1 MSHSAEEQW
10 NQRYRGDEYF
20 YGTEPNDFLREHI
33 ALIPDGPVLCIA
45 DGEGRNSVFVASLG
59 FDTSSVDISS
69 SGVNKTRLLAAERG
83 VVVDAQVG
91 DLAVFD
97 VGTSKWS
104 AIVSIFCHLPQVLR
118 GDVHRRIADGLVP
131 GGIVLLEAYT
141 VNQIGRGTGGPQVP
155 ELLMSEES
163 LREEFSGLEIIYL
176 AETERDVR
184 EGAGHAGLASVVQLI
199 ARKTI

>member
-10 NQRYRGDEYF
+10 NQRYGGDEYF

-33 ALIPDGPVLCIA
+33 ALIPDGRVLCIA
-45 DGEGRNSVFVASLG
+45 DGEGRNSIFVASLG
-59 FDTSSVDISS
+59 FNTSSVDISS

-83 VVVDAQVG
+83 VVVDAHVG

-118 GDVHRRIADGLVP
+118 GEVHRRIANGLVP

-163 LREEFSGLEIIYL
+163 LREEFSGLEIIHL

-184 EGAGHAGLASVVQLI
+184 EGAGHTGLASVVQLI

>member
-10 NQRYRGDEYF
+10 NQRYGGDEYF

-33 ALIPDGPVLCIA
+33 ALIPGGPVLCIA

-59 FDTSSVDISS
+59 FNTSSVDISS
-69 SGVNKTRLLAAERG
+69 SGVNKTRLLAAARG
-83 VVVDAQVG
+83 VVVDAQVE

-97 VGTSKWS
+97 VGVNKWS

-118 GDVHRRIADGLVP
+118 RDVHRRIADGLVP

-155 ELLMSEES
+155 DLLMSEES
-163 LREEFSGLEIIYL
+163 LKEEFSGLEIVHI
-176 AETERDVR
+176 AEIERDVR
-184 EGAGHAGLASVVQLI
+184 EGAGHTGLASVVQLI
-199 ARKTI
+199 AHKPI